1 LGDEKGGGALEAP
14 PPGGGGSPPPPFFR
28 SARRG
33 GREWAPVVWL
43 IVAMR
48 AYIGERGVG
57 REGER
62 GPRGRESGGR
72 EGVPVTKRE
81 RDRVWCLLIYFL
93 RFLSSDCVLNRQRK
107 LVWFS
112 LSVRDTT

>member
-1 LGDEKGGGALEAP
+1 MKKGSESLTPPHRERGG
-14 PPGGGGSPPPPFFR
+14 PPPFFR

-57 REGER
+57 REGGRGAREEER
-62 GPRGRESGGR
+62 VVAGRE
-72 EGVPVTKRE
+72 
-81 RDRVWCLLIYFL
+81 C
-93 RFLSSDCVLNRQRK
+93 Q
-107 LVWFS
+107 
-112 LSVRDTT
+112 

>member
-1 LGDEKGGGALEAP
+1 MKKGGEPLMP
-14 PPGGGGSPPPPFFR
+14 PHRERGGPPPPFFR

-57 REGER
+57 REGGRGAREEER
-62 GPRGRESGGR
+62 VVAGRE
-72 EGVPVTKRE
+72 
-81 RDRVWCLLIYFL
+81 C
-93 RFLSSDCVLNRQRK
+93 Q
-107 LVWFS
+107 
-112 LSVRDTT
+112 